1 MKTNSKRES
10 LKFGGMV
17 TAANDASGGR
27 GVKGIVWLA
36 VNVRL
41 IESEAPQH
49 LESFKEGLQLDEN
62 QPGVSLEL
70 RSR

>member
-17 TAANDASGGR
+17 TAANAASGER

-41 IESEAPQH
+41 VEGETPSS
-49 LESFKEGLQLDEN
+49 LGSFEEKPQLDGN

-70 RSR
+70 A